1 MCVCVCVCVC
11 VRVSVRVVRAS
22 VCLLGFLC
30 EVARVYLCVCVF
42 ESVCVFDFVSV
53 YLWECL
59 CA

>member
-1 MCVCVCVCVC
+1 MYICV
-11 VRVSVRVVRAS
+11 
-22 VCLLGFLC
+22 
-30 EVARVYLCVCVF
+30 CVCVF